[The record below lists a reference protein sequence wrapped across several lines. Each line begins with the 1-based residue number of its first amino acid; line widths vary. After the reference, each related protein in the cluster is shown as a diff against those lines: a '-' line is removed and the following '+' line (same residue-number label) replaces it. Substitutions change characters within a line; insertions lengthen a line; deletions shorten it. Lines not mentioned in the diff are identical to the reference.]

1 MKIAILGG
9 GNMGMTYAKAF
20 VSRKIVSKD
29 ELLIVEKHDEKR
41 EQLKLEGVASL
52 SADIDESIKNYDIL
66 IVAVKPQDFRVLSE
80 KLKSYLSENQMI
92 LSIMAGIQI
101 KQIQDLL
108 SHKNVVRAMP
118 NTPAQLGFGITAFT
132 VAKDA
137 SFENISVVDMLL
149 ETTGKAIFM
158 KDETMLDAVTALS
171 GSGPAYFYYIVQHM
185 IEAGKQMGMD
195 ENIAGMLVK
204 ETMMGAFQI
213 LNHSKL
219 TIDELIAMVASKGG
233 TTEAALNTLKQR
245 EVGPHI
251 MEALKNA
258 EKRAKELSGGA

>member
-20 VSRKIVSKD
+20 VTRKIVSKD
-29 ELLIVEKHDEKR
+29 DLLIIEKHDEKR
-41 EQLKLEGVASL
+41 EQLKQEGIAML
-52 SADIDESIKNYDIL
+52 SADIDSSIKNYDIL
-66 IVAVKPQDFRVLSE
+66 IVAVKPQDFRVLCQT
-80 KLKSYLSENQMI
+80 LKSHLLESQMV

-101 KQIQDLL
+101 AQIQALL
-108 SHKNVVRAMP
+108 DHKNVVRAMP

-132 VAKDA
+132 VASDA
-137 SFENISVVDMLL
+137 SFENISVVDILL

-195 ENIAGMLVK
+195 ENVAGMLVK
-204 ETMMGAFQI
+204 ETMMVAFQI

-233 TTEAALNTLKQR
+233 TTEAALNTMKQR

-251 MEALKNA
+251 IEALKNA

>member
-20 VSRKIVSKD
+20 VSRKIVAKD
-29 ELLIVEKHDEKR
+29 DLLIIEKHDEKR
-41 EQLKLEGVASL
+41 EQLKLEGIASL
-52 SADIDESIKNYDIL
+52 SADVDDSIKKYDIL

-80 KLKSYLSENQMI
+80 KLKTYLNESQMI

-101 KQIQDLL
+101 AQIQELL

-118 NTPAQLGFGITAFT
+118 NTPAQLGFGITAFA

-137 SFENISVVDMLL
+137 TFENISVVDMLL

-158 KDETMLDAVTALS
+158 KDESMLDAVTALS
-171 GSGPAYFYYIVQHM
+171 GSGPAYFYYIVQNM

-233 TTEAALNTLKQR
+233 TTEAALNTFKKR
-245 EVGPHI
+245 EVGDHI
-251 MEALKNA
+251 IEALKNA

>member
-29 ELLIVEKHDEKR
+29 DLLIIEKHDEKR
-41 EQLKLEGVASL
+41 EQLKLEGIASL
-52 SADIDESIKNYDIL
+52 SPDIDDSIKQYDIL
-66 IVAVKPQDFRVLSE
+66 IVAVKPQDFRVLCE
-80 KLKSYLSENQMI
+80 KLKLYLNENQMI

-101 KQIQDLL
+101 TQIQELL

-118 NTPAQLGFGITAFT
+118 NTPAQLGYGITAFT

-158 KDETMLDAVTALS
+158 KDESMLDAVTALS
-171 GSGPAYFYYIVQHM
+171 GSGPAYFYYIVQNM

-195 ENIAGMLVK
+195 ENVAIHDH
-204 ETMMGAFQI
+204 Q
-213 LNHSKL
+213 SQ
-219 TIDELIAMVASKGG
+219 ELKYG
-233 TTEAALNTLKQR
+233 R
-245 EVGPHI
+245 
-251 MEALKNA
+251 
-258 EKRAKELSGGA
+258 